1 MALTSLLL
9 LLFVIFRRSEQ
20 WMHQHIF
27 KVGWLL
33 THNRKTTVVFYY
45 AAFLPGIAL
54 HELCRWLTAGVLN
67 VRATRT
73 AQLPEHDEIG
83 ELQLSLVQISPHARA
98 PKQMIIE
105 GTPVIV
111 AFAALWLIATDVLD
125 LEATLRVAT
134 GGGVADI
141 GWAIASLA
149 AQPDFWLWFY
159 LMFTI
164 ANTMLPPISQ
174 ELRNRRRVT
183 SIIILTGAFVIGL
196 GSNIEGMAILGS
208 NARRLLS
215 SLSFVLFATSIIN
228 FVMALALGLIEAI
241 IERVTGHSATFDGG
255 KMITRTRQQALTER
269 GDRKRE
275 VRSRPTRRGASKPE
289 ISIRSIYALPLP
301 IPGPPGKEP
310 VSKPVAAV
318 LNVSPGVDPD
328 LTSASDHKPAA
339 VVAPD
344 LMDKSREFSPRP
356 KKMPETV
363 ERSAIDSARGGIP
376 ASRQQPAAEPAAAES
391 SSQTMPEDV
400 DWHTT
405 GHAPFSRPFVASP
418 DDIEDSDDIQ
428 DTLLTD
434 SGFSRPFAPPP
445 DSPPTRE
452 AIDSDSDNA
461 PRVSDKERPTSAP
474 NAAIDRLKPKTRPVP
489 KPSQRSKH
497 DDMDSKD
504 IDDDSGEL
512 RYEPLDDVD
521 VYDDEDSS

>member
-45 AAFLPGIAL
+45 TAFLPGIAL
-54 HELCRWLTAGVLN
+54 HELCRWLTAGILN

-83 ELQLSLVQISPHARA
+83 ELQLSLVQISPNARA

-105 GTPVIV
+105 GAPVIV

-125 LEATLRVAT
+125 LEATLRIAT

-141 GWAIASLA
+141 GRAIASLA

-164 ANTMLPPISQ
+164 ANTMLPSISQ
-174 ELRNRRRVT
+174 ELRNRRRV
-183 SIIILTGAFVIGL
+183 ICVAILTGAFAIGL

-208 NARRLLS
+208 NARGLLS

-228 FVMALALGLIEAI
+228 VVMALALGSTEAI

-269 GDRKRE
+269 RDRKPER
-275 VRSRPTRRGASKPE
+275 RSRPARRDASKAERP
-289 ISIRSIYALPLP
+289 IRSIYALPLP

-318 LNVSPGVDPD
+318 LNVSPGKGPD
-328 LTSASDHKPAA
+328 LTSAPDHKPAS
-339 VVAPD
+339 VVASD
-344 LMDKSREFSPRP
+344 LMDKSRKFSPRP
-356 KKMPETV
+356 KKMPGTI
-363 ERSAIDSARGGIP
+363 ERAAIDSARGGIP
-376 ASRQQPAAEPAAAES
+376 ASRQQPAAEPSAAK
-391 SSQTMPEDV
+391 SSQTMPEDI
-400 DWHTT
+400 DRESTQ
-405 GHAPFSRPFVASP
+405 HAPFSRPFVAPP
-418 DDIEDSDDIQ
+418 DDIDDPDDIQ

-452 AIDSDSDNA
+452 AADSDSDNA
-461 PRVSDKERPTSAP
+461 PRVSDRELPTNAP
-474 NAAIDRLKPKTRPVP
+474 DAAIKRLKPKTRPVP

-504 IDDDSGEL
+504 IDDNSGEL